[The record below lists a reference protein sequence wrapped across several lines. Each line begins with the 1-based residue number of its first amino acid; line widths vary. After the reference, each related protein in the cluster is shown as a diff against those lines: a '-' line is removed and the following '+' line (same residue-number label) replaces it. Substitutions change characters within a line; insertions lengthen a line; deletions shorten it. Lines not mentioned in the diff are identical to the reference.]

1 MPTPAAEI
9 GRLWASADS
18 GVLQHTERAH
28 TSVGILGKGIMPR
41 IRPNGAA
48 RWANRTA
55 AATQDYQ
62 QGVQSPR
69 VSWQQATVAAADVH
83 KAATTQALNEGRFAK
98 GVAKAGDAKWQRNAA
113 GKGADRFGPGAQA
126 ALPDYEAG
134 FAPYAGVIES
144 TPLPPRGPKGDP
156 RNIQRVAALA
166 AALHKKKT
174 GSVSFAL
181 ALAVGLASLLGL
193 AVWASWAHWHAV
205 DPSGGSYAGLLAP
218 AKPGLHTAGC
228 IVALVGLGAFFALG
242 TSGAALDLVSATV
255 TAAAAGGA
263 AMAAVTG
270 DVLSVRNCNPGVEP
284 ILLTHWVKSQTSGFY
299 QIIHPSGHDQVRDIR
314 GRHVA
319 ASVLPLQVPGWGE
332 PLQPTEAITL
342 TLGAGAVAGDVE
354 LLHMMIYYPD
364 LPGINAKLIDLGT
377 LDSRFAEYV
386 YIEDSTTAAAAS
398 LYSGQRAINAAS
410 DLLIADTE
418 YAILGAHIGA
428 AAGVLAIQGAD
439 FGNLRIGIPAM
450 NGRADYTTRWF
461 PFLCEEFGL
470 PLIPVIN
477 SNNKA
482 NVLITNVQDENL
494 AAVPFALVLARLSS

>member
-1 MPTPAAEI
+1 
-9 GRLWASADS
+9 
-18 GVLQHTERAH
+18 
-28 TSVGILGKGIMPR
+28 MPR
-41 IRPNGAA
+41 VRPNGAQ
-48 RWANRTA
+48 RWAQRTA
-55 AATQDYQ
+55 AATPDYQ
-62 QGVQSPR
+62 AGIASPR
-69 VSWQQATVAAADVH
+69 VSWQQATVASADAH
-83 KAATTQALNEGRFAK
+83 KAAVTEALAKGRFAQ
-98 GVAKAGDAKWQRNAA
+98 GVQRAGDAKWQRNAQ
-113 GKGADRFGPGAQA
+113 GKGADRFGPGAA
-126 ALPDYEAG
+126 
-134 FAPYAGVIES
+134 AGVEDYTQGVQKYLQVIEG
-144 TPLPPRGPKGDP
+144 TQLPPRGPKGDP
-156 RNIQRVAALA
+156 RNIQRVAVLA
-166 AALHKKKT
+166 AALRKAKT

-181 ALAVGLASLLGL
+181 VLLVGLASLISI
-193 AVWASWAHWHAV
+193 AVGFGAHKQAGNVPPAAISRNANQSHGNSQRPARVASVACLIGVAGAV
-205 DPSGGSYAGLLAP
+205 MLM
-218 AKPGLHTAGC
+218 
-228 IVALVGLGAFFALG
+228 
-242 TSGAALDLVSATV
+242 GAALDLISSSV

-299 QIIHPSGHDQVRDIR
+299 QIVHPSGHDQVRDIR

-332 PLQPTEAITL
+332 PLQPTEALTL

-354 LLHMMIYYPD
+354 LLHMMVYYPD
-364 LPGINAKLIDLGT
+364 LPGIAAKLIDLGT
-377 LDSRFAEYV
+377 LDSRFVEYV
-386 YIEDSTTAAAAS
+386 YIEDTTTATAAS

-418 YAILGAHIGA
+418 YALLGAHIGA

-450 NGRADYTTRWF
+450 NGRADYTSRWF
-461 PFLCEEFGL
+461 PFLSEEFGL

-494 AAVPFALVLARLSS
+494 AAVPFALVLARLSA